1 MNSQNQIIKRYQ
13 SYNLPIN
20 SSEEDRSTKIKLLS
34 FARPHMRAFH
44 FSWFAFFMCFTTWF
58 AFAPLMPTIKKDL
71 GLTDQQIGNINI
83 VSVSATVFSRLFLGY
98 LCDKYGARIT
108 YTILMIVFSMPILFS
123 PLINSYTGLLLI
135 RLCLGFI
142 GGSFVCCQYWTSC
155 MFSKK
160 IIGTANAITGGW
172 GNLGG
177 GFTFILMPLIFKLMI
192 VFGLSE
198 SNAWKYAAM
207 VPGIIVIFISYFLY
221 NTTDDC
227 PLGDYKELK
236 RKESQENSLKEA
248 ASRPETWIL
257 ALQYAGCF
265 GVELTI
271 NNVLSLYLNE
281 QFGLEP
287 TTSSLIASSFG
298 LMNIFAR
305 ATGGIMSD
313 KMSAGFGMRG
323 RIWTLF
329 FCLIFSGIFLIL
341 FGLQTKLGIAMPL
354 LLLASFFIQSAEGGT
369 FSVVPYVSP
378 KYTGIISGIVGAG
391 GNVGAIGWGFIFR
404 DFEDDISFIILGF
417 IVIGISIF
425 SLFIK
430 IDNHR
435 NILFTNPIHNSTYDL
450 KNIGGRHIDLDI
462 IDEDRFSLDI
472 IDEDR
477 FKLDIIDE
485 DKVELGIIDEED
497 SL

>member
-1 MNSQNQIIKRYQ
+1 MILYLMLEYKMNSQNQLRKRYQ
-13 SYNLPIN
+13 SYNLPVELT
-20 SSEEDRSTKIKLLS
+20 EEDRATKIKLLS
-34 FARPHMRAFH
+34 FKRPHMRAFH

-58 AFAPLMPTIKKDL
+58 AFAPLMPTIKADL
-71 GLTDQQIGNINI
+71 SLTDKQVGNINI
-83 VSVSATVFSRLFLGY
+83 ISVSATVLSRLFLGY

-108 YTILMIVFSMPILFS
+108 YTLLMIIFSIPILFS
-123 PLINSYTGLLLI
+123 PLINSYMGLLLV

-177 GFTFILMPLIFKLMI
+177 GFTFILMPLIFKLL
-192 VFGLSE
+192 VFIGLSE
-198 SNAWKYAAM
+198 SIAWKYAVM
-207 VPGIIVIFISYFLY
+207 FPGILVIIIAFFLY

-227 PLGDYKELK
+227 PFGDYKELK

-248 ASRPETWIL
+248 ALRPETWIL

-265 GVELTI
+265 GVELTV

-281 QFGLEP
+281 RFGLEQ
-287 TTSSLIASSFG
+287 TTASLIASSFG

-305 ATGGIMSD
+305 ATGGIISD
-313 KMSAGFGMRG
+313 KMSEGFGMRG

-329 FCLIFSGIFLIL
+329 LCLISSGVFLIL
-341 FGLQTKLGIAMPL
+341 FGLQTELGIAMPL

-378 KYTGIISGIVGAG
+378 KYTGIIAGIVGAG
-391 GNVGAIGWGFIFR
+391 GNIGAIGWGFIFR
-404 DFEDDISFIILGF
+404 EFEDDTSFIILGF
-417 IVIGISIF
+417 IVIAISIF

-435 NILFTNPIHNSTYDL
+435 NILFTNPIHNSTFDL
-450 KNIGGRHIDLDI
+450 MMIEKNRIELDI
-462 IDEDRFSLDI
+462 VEEIQNAE
-472 IDEDR
+472 E
-477 FKLDIIDE
+477 E
-485 DKVELGIIDEED
+485 KVEIDVIEE
-497 SL
+497 